1 MWPKSSHRHKRRW
14 QQRFFFEKAT
24 APLYNGGSS
33 MIQRDYLIVGGGVA
47 GASVCDSLRQ
57 YDAKG
62 SVTLVSNE
70 PYLPYQRPPLSK
82 SFLKDSD
89 FSFDKLIEKPDDWYR
104 KKGIEVRLG
113 TYVREFNI
121 ERRLAVLENG
131 QTIEF
136 RKACLATG
144 SRARRPQVAGAN
156 LGNVV
161 YLRSFRDALAI
172 REILLSE
179 KHVVIVG
186 SGYLG
191 AEVSSFLANSGAKLS
206 LLSRDKVIWQDL
218 LDPETAQWLT
228 DSYTETGIQLL
239 LNENLNGFEGKT
251 VIKNIQTKSGMRF
264 PAGLAVVAI
273 GTEPNLQ
280 LVANTPLSSP
290 SGCPVNEYLETDEKG
305 IYAVGDI
312 ALYPDRI
319 YGGAKRITNVDMAR
333 LQGLTAGA
341 NLSGRKRQK
350 FEVVATCSSEVLG
363 MHFDFV
369 GDFNTPHLLADIE
382 GSREK
387 RSFIARYRRGETLI
401 AAVLCN
407 RLPADVAQVQE
418 EVKTSVLSRSKR

>member
-1 MWPKSSHRHKRRW
+1 
-14 QQRFFFEKAT
+14 
-24 APLYNGGSS
+24 
-33 MIQRDYLIVGGGVA
+33 MIQRDYLIVGGGVG

-57 YDAKG
+57 YDPKG

-82 SFLKDSD
+82 AFLKEAGVSLDTMV
-89 FSFDKLIEKPDDWYR
+89 EKPEDWY
-104 KKGIEVRLG
+104 KKRGIEVRLG

-121 ERRLAVLENG
+121 ERHLAVLENG

-156 LGNVV
+156 LGNVI

-179 KHVVIVG
+179 KHVVVVG
-186 SGYLG
+186 SGYIG
-191 AEVSSFLANSGAKLS
+191 AEVSSSLANSGAKLS
-206 LLSRDKVIWQDL
+206 LLSRDKVIWQEL

-228 DSYTETGIQLL
+228 DSYVEAGIQLL

-319 YGGAKRITNVDMAR
+319 YGGAKRIANVEMAR

-350 FEVVATCSSEVLG
+350 FECVPAWSSQVLG

-369 GDFNTPHLLADIE
+369 GDFSMPHLMADIQ

-387 RSFIARYRRGETLI
+387 RNFVARYRRGETLT

-407 RLPADVAQVQE
+407 REPTEVAAIQE
-418 EVKTSVLSRSKR
+418 EVKTSVFSRSKR

>member
-1 MWPKSSHRHKRRW
+1 
-14 QQRFFFEKAT
+14 
-24 APLYNGGSS
+24 
-33 MIQRDYLIVGGGVA
+33 MIQRDYLIIGGGVA
-47 GASVCDSLRQ
+47 GASVCDALRQ

-62 SVTLVSNE
+62 SVTLVCNE

-82 SFLKDSD
+82 SFLKDA
-89 FSFDKLIEKPDDWYR
+89 SFTFDRLVEKPDDWYR
-104 KKGIEVRLG
+104 KKSIEVRLG
-113 TYVREFNI
+113 TFVREFNI
-121 ERRLAVLENG
+121 ERHLAVLESG

-179 KHVVIVG
+179 KHIVVVG
-186 SGYLG
+186 SGFVG
-191 AEVSSFLANSGAKLS
+191 AEVSSYLINSGAKLS
-206 LLSRDKVIWQDL
+206 LLSRDKAVWQEL

-228 DSYTETGIQLL
+228 DSFLESGIQLL
-239 LNENLNGFEGKT
+239 LSESLNGFEGKT

-290 SGCPVNEYLETDEKG
+290 SGCPVNEFLETDEKG

-319 YGGAKRITNVDMAR
+319 YGGTKRITNVEMAR

-350 FEVVATCSSEVLG
+350 FEGVPTCSSFVLG
-363 MHFDFV
+363 MRFDFV
-369 GDFNTPHLLADIE
+369 GDFGTPHLLAEVE
-382 GSREK
+382 GQRKK
-387 RSFIARYRRGETLI
+387 RNFIARYRRGETLI

-407 RLPADVAQVQE
+407 RTPEEVTALQE
-418 EVKTSVLSRSKR
+418 EVKASVLARTKR

>member
-1 MWPKSSHRHKRRW
+1 
-14 QQRFFFEKAT
+14 
-24 APLYNGGSS
+24 
-33 MIQRDYLIVGGGVA
+33 MIQRDYLIVGGGVG

-62 SVTLVSNE
+62 SLTLVSNE
-70 PYLPYQRPPLSK
+70 PYVPYQRPPLSK
-82 SFLKDSD
+82 SFLKDSGV
-89 FSFDKLIEKPDDWYR
+89 SFDKLVEKPEDWY
-104 KKGIEVRLG
+104 KKKSIELRLG

-179 KHVVIVG
+179 RHVVVVG
-186 SGYLG
+186 SGFLG
-191 AEVSSFLANSGAKLS
+191 AEVSSFLSSSGAKLS
-206 LLSRDKVIWQDL
+206 LLSRDKFIWQEL

-228 DSYTETGIQLL
+228 ESYEEAGIQLL

-319 YGGAKRITNVDMAR
+319 YGGAKRTTNVEMAR
-333 LQGLTAGA
+333 LQGLIAGA
-341 NLSGRKRQK
+341 NLTGRKRQK
-350 FEVVATCSSEVLG
+350 FEVVPACSSQVLG
-363 MHFDFV
+363 MHFNFV
-369 GDFNTPHLLADIE
+369 GDFSTPHLLVEIE
-382 GSREK
+382 GSRQK
-387 RSFIARYRRGETLI
+387 RNFIARYRRGEALI

-407 RLPADVAQVQE
+407 RNSAEITALQE
-418 EVKTSVLSRSKR
+418 EIRISVLSRSRK